1 MTAGERR
8 RAVAIINLM
17 IGVVIGVV
25 LVVTVQAGR
34 EGFIFSALGVFSV
47 CLLVVGYR
55 IYRVFQ
61 VID

>member
-1 MTAGERR
+1 MTTGERQ

-17 IGVVIGVV
+17 IGVGIGVA
-25 LVVTVQAGR
+25 LVGAVQAGR
-34 EGFIFSALGVFSV
+34 EGLIFSALGVFSA

-55 IYRVFQ
+55 IHRVFQ